1 MSGGERGREKLVK
14 GGREGKTYAKLR
26 SGMMHCCYDLR
37 SVHVRGFRPRNSW
50 TDGLNGLLK
59 GAFSRIFCARE
70 RAASVSQ
77 VWIEQGREGEKK
89 GRGRGR
95 LTKSKADRERP
106 SYLSGRDDGRNRTRG
121 REGGEADCVLY

>member
-1 MSGGERGREKLVK
+1 MCADFDRAIVG
-14 GGREGKTYAKLR
+14 
-26 SGMMHCCYDLR
+26 
-37 SVHVRGFRPRNSW
+37 P
-50 TDGLNGLLK
+50 NGLLK
-59 GAFSRIFCARE
+59 EAFSRIFCARE

-121 REGGEADCVLY
+121 REGGEADCVLH